1 MCRLPASGFFFDDQF
16 NPNGATESA
25 GTLSNLG
32 LSKEEGAV
40 VSGFY
45 WAHMNKVYSELL
57 KRGKFA
63 WQLLWT
69 GQKDCAYKDSYSCLG
84 TTGTNILIEKKNC
97 ASKIRTFCT
106 AGSDAQTR
114 AMVPPPS
121 PTPSQQQQQK
131 PHAHRI
137 THTHKPKPHTHTHCR
152 RHRRRPSKRGLRAW
166 SSRHH

>member
-1 MCRLPASGFFFDDQF
+1 M
-16 NPNGATESA
+16 
-25 GTLSNLG
+25 
-32 LSKEEGAV
+32 

-114 AMVPPPS
+114 AMVPPPLPIPLS
-121 PTPSQQQQQK
+121 TTTTKTTRTPY
-131 PHAHRI
+131 
-137 THTHKPKPHTHTHCR
+137 HTHTHTKTT
-152 RHRRRPSKRGLRAW
+152 HTPTAAVTAAGPPNAG
-166 SSRHH
+166 